1 MVKFKEFWWLCCKTV
16 HLSLDASQ
24 KKLEKTRNGV
34 EVTGIGHKRGFKV
47 KWSDE
52 MRTEETVRGLAI
64 LVLRRLKKG
73 EGSERDA
80 MASNLMLLIVR
91 TTLKMMRKVRK
102 RKQGTIMKV
111 KTLKKII

>member
-1 MVKFKEFWWLCCKTV
+1 M
-16 HLSLDASQ
+16 SLDASQ

-80 MASNLMLLIVR
+80 MAS
-91 TTLKMMRKVRK
+91 TLDCEDDAKNDEESKEEETRDDNE
-102 RKQGTIMKV
+102 GENTEEDNIM
-111 KTLKKII
+111 